1 MPTSLH
7 GFFRSRPRL
16 AKVAVLGLL
25 AACLTLTAV
34 LGLQLHFPADSGR
47 ETLIEWAAFLV
58 SLAVCTV
65 VLVAGGR
72 LLAQLR
78 SDPNPADPARINQDS

>member
-1 MPTSLH
+1 MPIPLH

-16 AKVAVLGLL
+16 AKVVVLGLL
-25 AACLTLTAV
+25 AAALVLTAV

-72 LLAQLR
+72 LLAELR
-78 SDPNPADPARINQDS
+78 SDPNPIDPTRIDGAS